1 MTPQT
6 LHATALHATTLHG
19 ATLQAGAFRHPL
31 EFIFAEHDRQRIACA
46 ALDRLADDLDAADAR
61 DNAAFVLGHL
71 EVDLPLH
78 IADEEIDLFPL
89 LRARCLAD
97 DQIEAMLS
105 LLHDEHREDDSHCE
119 ALLEPLR
126 EIAGG
131 ARPADAVSFVARAR
145 AFARF
150 QRRHLGW
157 ENGTILP
164 LAERRL
170 NDEDQAAL
178 GASMAARRGISL
190 PG

>member
-1 MTPQT
+1 MTPKT
-6 LHATALHATTLHG
+6 LH
-19 ATLQAGAFRHPL
+19 AGAFRHPL

-46 ALDRLADDLDAADAR
+46 ALERLADDLDAADAR
-61 DNAAFVLGHL
+61 DNAAFVLGYL

-78 IADEEIDLFPL
+78 IADEEEDLFPL

-97 DQIEAMLS
+97 DRIEAMLV
-105 LLHDEHREDDSHCE
+105 LLRDEHQEDDSHCE

-131 ARPADAVSFVARAR
+131 ARPADAIAFVAHAR
-145 AFARF
+145 AFASF

-170 NDEDQAAL
+170 DDADQAAL
-178 GASMAARRGISL
+178 GAKMAARRGISL
-190 PG
+190 SG

>member
-1 MTPQT
+1 MTAET
-6 LHATALHATTLHG
+6 LHPKV
-19 ATLQAGAFRHPL
+19 FRYPL

-46 ALDRLADDLDAADAR
+46 TLERLAGDLDAADAR
-61 DNAAFVLGHL
+61 DNAAFVLNHL

-78 IADEEIDLFPL
+78 IADEENDLFPL
-89 LRARCLAD
+89 LRTRCLAD

-105 LLHDEHREDDSHCE
+105 LLRDEHEEDDSHCE
-119 ALLEPLR
+119 ALLGPLR
-126 EIAGG
+126 EIARG
-131 ARPADAVSFVARAR
+131 ARPADAISFVARAR

-170 NDEDQAAL
+170 DDDDQAAL
-178 GASMAARRGISL
+178 GNKMAERRGISL
-190 PG
+190 PD